1 MKTKLGIDSSIK
13 SDYLNEKLPY
23 DLGLTETKL
32 KLSDGTFLD
41 DYDFITLKFKS
52 LATGKAVNFRATISG
67 VSETISPSWDSAKF
81 IGTPFNHYTYT
92 GIERSLT
99 FNFRVYSTTP
109 IQHIAAWQR
118 INFLTSLAYPQGYAG
133 TIGARAPFLQF
144 TLGNLYKDRE
154 CFIESL
160 SYTMDDNSPWY
171 VGMTEASGIADDAK
185 FSINKEETSMDNY
198 KLPMIVDVAITIK
211 LLEAKYNTSEGY
223 LYGFDKLP
231 RALRGGKQYSAEESS
246 KNTQIAGDINNSD
259 TFKFGPEGG
268 RTAKKSDSDADN
280 IALPLDKVR
289 PKFNP
294 AEIVKLERKDLS
306 GITAP
311 VSIDIKKLPTLAP
324 LRQNPDA
331 SKGNFIKQG
340 TNNYELWIKEDNKKY
355 VATVYQSG
363 TVKEKTK
370 KLSDAGKA
378 IDKGEELLKK
388 YQ

>member
-1 MKTKLGIDSSIK
+1 MSVT
-13 SDYLNEKLPY
+13 LNFVE
-23 DLGLTETKL
+23 
-32 KLSDGTFLD
+32 S
-41 DYDFITLKFKS
+41 
-52 LATGKAVNFRATISG
+52 
-67 VSETISPSWDSAKF
+67 
-81 IGTPFNHYTYT
+81 
-92 GIERSLT
+92 RS
-99 FNFRVYSTTP
+99 
-109 IQHIAAWQR
+109 
-118 INFLTSLAYPQGYAG
+118 
-133 TIGARAPFLQF
+133 
-144 TLGNLYKDRE
+144 
-154 CFIESL
+154 
-160 SYTMDDNSPWY
+160 
-171 VGMTEASGIADDAK
+171 
-185 FSINKEETSMDNY
+185 
-198 KLPMIVDVAITIK
+198 
-211 LLEAKYNTSEGY
+211 NTQDGY

-268 RTAKKSDSDADN
+268 STAKKSDSDADN
-280 IALPLDKVR
+280 IALPLDKVK

-331 SKGNFIKQG
+331 SKGNFVREGK
-340 TNNYELWIKEDNKKY
+340 NNHELWIKEDNKKY